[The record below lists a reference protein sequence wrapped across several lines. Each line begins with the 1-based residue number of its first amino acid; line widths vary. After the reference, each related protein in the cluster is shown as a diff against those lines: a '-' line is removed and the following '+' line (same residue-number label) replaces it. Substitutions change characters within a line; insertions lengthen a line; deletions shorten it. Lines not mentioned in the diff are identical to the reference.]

1 MRNRVAG
8 MILMLAAAGGALS
21 AAEKTKVDVYLN
33 GHDDSEEILGPAKV
47 LVSGIYDQIGVRL
60 VWHAGELPERREN
73 FRPAFAIRTAEH
85 PLESATSEALASAR
99 IVGSSG
105 AEIVI
110 YKDRLERLL
119 AGHRTIANVAAA
131 YVLAHELA
139 HVMQGVARHSE
150 AGILKA
156 HWGEDDY
163 HEMAFHKLVFTAAD
177 VDLIHRGLAV
187 QQAAAADTTNS
198 F

>member
-1 MRNRVAG
+1 MRKQ
-8 MILMLAAAGGALS
+8 LAMAVLIAVGSLNGL
-21 AAEKTKVDVYLN
+21 AAEKLRVDVYMN
-33 GHDDSEEILGPAKV
+33 SRDASEVLLGPGKV
-47 LVSGIYDQIGVRL
+47 LVSGIFDQIGVRL
-60 VWHAGELPERREN
+60 VWHKGELPAVNRTGN
-73 FRPAFAIRTAEH
+73 PVFAIRTAEH
-85 PLESATSEALASAR
+85 SLESATAEALASAR
-99 IVGSSG
+99 IVGANG
-105 AEIVI
+105 TEIVV
-110 YKDRLERLL
+110 YQDRLQRLL
-119 AGHRTIANVAAA
+119 SGHSSIANVAAA

-163 HEMAFHKLVFTAAD
+163 HEMVFHKLVFTAAD

-187 QQAAAADTTNS
+187 QQAARGDSVNA